1 MIHRNLNET
10 KHDTIMSKPDIK
22 AFHRPTQD
30 ISPRGF
36 GFIDYANI
44 NELKDK
50 GFTMADKLSLKIEL
64 NIV

>member
-10 KHDTIMSKPDIK
+10 KHDTIMSKPDIL
-22 AFHRPTQD
+22 AFHRPTQE

-44 NELKDK
+44 NELMNK
-50 GFTMADKLSLKIEL
+50 GFIIMDTLSLKIEL